1 MNRDF
6 WGDKKVLV
14 TGATGFKGAWL
25 VEVLNYLGAKTL
37 GLGLSQVSDPS
48 LFALL
53 NHEERFETIF
63 QDICTEKPL
72 LSVVDQF
79 EPDVVM
85 HLAAESLVLRSFE
98 KPIQTFFVNV
108 IGTVNVL
115 QDLRS
120 LNSVK
125 SFVHVSSDKTYAP
138 RPFSG
143 QGFTENSELGG
154 LDPYSSS
161 KSCADLAFQSMATSY
176 SLFKKMG
183 LATVRAGNVIGGGDW
198 SQDRLIPD
206 YMRALQS
213 GNTMNIRHP
222 DHVRPWQHVLDCLK
236 GYLLVAESQFN
247 VSSESIGIW
256 NVGPPKDEKGY
267 SVAELLASLEDRF
280 SEPANID
287 YQVSDK
293 IETSL
298 LYLDSSKIR
307 EKLGYRSTL
316 TSKEAVDWTV
326 DWYSE
331 YLAHSDICIA
341 TRTQIDKYLKGLTP

>member
-1 MNRDF
+1 MNWDF
-6 WGDKKVLV
+6 WAGKKVLV

-37 GLGLSQVSDPS
+37 GLGLSEVSDPS

-53 NHEERFETIF
+53 NHKGRFETIF
-63 QDICTEKPL
+63 RDICREKPL
-72 LSVVDQF
+72 LSVAEQF
-79 EPDVVM
+79 QPEIVM

-98 KPIQTFFVNV
+98 KPVQTFFVNV

-120 LNSVK
+120 LNSVR
-125 SFVHVSSDKTYAP
+125 SFVHISSDKTYAP
-138 RPFSG
+138 QPFPG
-143 QGFTENSELGG
+143 QSFTENSELGG

-161 KSCADLAFQSMATSY
+161 KSCADLAFRSMVTSF
-176 SLFKKMG
+176 SLFKRMG
-183 LATVRAGNVIGGGDW
+183 LASVRAGNVIGGGDW
-198 SQDRLIPD
+198 SRDRLIPD
-206 YMRALQS
+206 YMRALES
-213 GNTMNIRHP
+213 GNTLKIRHP
-222 DHVRPWQHVLDCLK
+222 NHVRPWQHVLDCLK

-247 VSSESIGIW
+247 GSSESIGIW
-256 NVGPPKDEKGY
+256 NVGPPNDEEGY

-280 SEPANID
+280 SEPATID
-287 YQVSDK
+287 YQLSDK

-331 YLAHSDICIA
+331 YLAHSDISIVTMA
-341 TRTQIDKYLKGLTP
+341 QIEKYLKGQTP